1 MSVART
7 TRTVSPFAKGLAVL
21 FSGLNGLAILLEL
34 ISLAAFLVGYD
45 AEDPDGKYVI
55 LGLTAGL
62 ILLIVVTTVV
72 GWRLLPRRPIGGL
85 VTLGA
90 PGGLLLILMVTT
102 FIGVTIKIDR
112 MQQDMGWTQPLP
124 LRKNP

>member
-1 MSVART
+1 MSAASTPPRI
-7 TRTVSPFAKGLAVL
+7 SAFAKVLAVL

-34 ISLAAFLVGYD
+34 ISLAAFLIGYD
-45 AEDPDGKYVI
+45 ADEPDGKYAI

-62 ILLIVVTTVV
+62 ILLIVITTVA

-102 FIGVTIKIDR
+102 LIGSAIEIDR
-112 MQQDMGWTQPLP
+112 MQQDMGWTQSPP